1 MSVSLYDVSVPP
13 MIHAL
18 SNLSTLI
25 DKASAHA
32 EAKKIDPAVFVQARL
47 FPDMLPFSRQV
58 QIACDDAK
66 GAAARLAGLE
76 VPKHEDTEKTF
87 EELKGRI
94 AKTIAFLESI
104 DAERMRDAERRE
116 IELKLP
122 SRTLSFSGLN
132 YLNLYAFPNLY
143 FHCAIAYA
151 LLREGGV
158 EVGKRDFL
166 GPIQ

>member
-1 MSVSLYDVSVPP
+1 M
-13 MIHAL
+13 
-18 SNLSTLI
+18 
-25 DKASAHA
+25 
-32 EAKKIDPAVFVQARL
+32 
-47 FPDMLPFSRQV
+47 
-58 QIACDDAK
+58 
-66 GAAARLAGLE
+66 
-76 VPKHEDTEKTF
+76 
-87 EELKGRI
+87 
-94 AKTIAFLESI
+94 
-104 DAERMRDAERRE
+104 AERRE